1 MKKGREGEGA
11 RARWRQR
18 WRPGA
23 DDIGIDLWAAL
34 KTYRWRIGIAL
45 VSLIAA
51 KVATV
56 MVPLML
62 KRIIEQLSRPEQL
75 TMLPI
80 ALLLGYALLRL
91 AATVFNELRDVLFSR
106 VAQSTVVAYARRTFS
121 HLLAL
126 SARFHSQR
134 QTGGLLPDIDR
145 GTGGIAFLLGVGLFT
160 LVPTFI
166 EIGMVLTIM
175 LARYSSWFAAIIAL
189 TFVLYAGFTLVFT
202 ARRTI
207 YQRRVNKLDSHAK
220 SRLADSLINY
230 DTIKYFANEAL
241 EGQRFSTI
249 MEQWSEAVVRNQK
262 ALFVLHV
269 GQSSIIAL
277 GVGAIMLLAGD
288 AVWRG
293 AMTVGDLVLINAYV
307 LQICLPLNALGF
319 VYREVKDAWVNV
331 ERLLTLLRE
340 RPDIA
345 DRPGA
350 PALRTGVAEV
360 VFEHVHFHYEAPRAI
375 LADVSFRIPPG
386 QTLAVVGGSGSGKS
400 TLARLLLRLYDPVAG
415 RILIDGQDI
424 GTVGL
429 QSLREAIGVVPQ
441 ESVLFNDTIAYNIA
455 YGRTGASRAEVVAAA
470 RGAHIDE
477 LIGSLPQGY
486 DTPVGERG
494 VKLSGGE
501 RQRIAV
507 ARALLKNPPILVFD
521 EATSALDSHSEH
533 AIQQELS
540 RLSRNRTTLIIAHR
554 LSTIVGADHIVV
566 LERGRIV
573 ERGSHAE
580 LLALRGFY
588 ARLWFL
594 QQRMDK
600 EKLRDAL

>member
-1 MKKGREGEGA
+1 MIQGSKRA
-11 RARWRQR
+11 RAG
-18 WRPGA
+18 WRPWWRRGA
-23 DDIGIDLWAAL
+23 DDIGADLWAAL
-34 KTYRWRIGIAL
+34 KTYRWRIGLAL
-45 VSLIAA
+45 AALIAA

-56 MVPLML
+56 MVPLIL
-62 KRIIEQLSRPEQL
+62 KRIIELLSRPEQL
-75 TMLPI
+75 LQLPLY
-80 ALLLGYALLRL
+80 LLLGYALLRL
-91 AATVFNELRDVLFSR
+91 AATVFSELRDVLFSR
-106 VAQSTVVAYARRTFS
+106 VAQSTVAAYARRSFA

-126 SARFHSQR
+126 GARFHNQR
-134 QTGGLLPDIDR
+134 QMGGLLPDIDR
-145 GTGGIAFLLGVGLFT
+145 GTAGIAFLLGVGLFT
-160 LVPTFI
+160 LVPTLI
-166 EIGMVLTIM
+166 EIAMVLAIL
-175 LARYSSWFAAIIAL
+175 LAHYSGGFAAVIAV
-189 TFVLYAGFTLVFT
+189 TFALFSGFTLVFT
-202 ARRTI
+202 ARRTVH
-207 YQRRVNKLDSHAK
+207 QRRVNQLDSHAK

-230 DTIKYFANEAL
+230 DTIKYFANEVL
-241 EGQRFSTI
+241 EGQRFAGI
-249 MEQWSEAVVRNQK
+249 MQQWSEAAVRNQK

-269 GQSSIIAL
+269 GQSAIIAL

-307 LQICLPLNALGF
+307 LQVCLPLNALGF

-331 ERLLTLLRE
+331 ERLLGLLRE

-350 PALRTGVAEV
+350 LPLRTRGGEV
-360 VFEHVHFHYEAPRAI
+360 VFEHLHFHYEAARPI
-375 LADVSFRIPPG
+375 LSDLSLRIPAG
-386 QTLAVVGGSGSGKS
+386 QTLAVVGASGSGKS
-400 TLARLLLRLYDPVAG
+400 TLARLLLRFYDPSGG

-424 GTVGL
+424 GTVRL
-429 QSLREAIGVVPQ
+429 DSLRAASGVVPQ

-455 YGRTGASRAEVVAAA
+455 YGRTGATRAEVEAAA
-470 RGAHIDE
+470 RGAHIDA
-477 LIGSLPQGY
+477 LITSLPQGY

-507 ARALLKNPPILVFD
+507 ARALLKNPPILIFD

-540 RLSRNRTTLIIAHR
+540 RLSRDRTTLIIAHR
-554 LSTIVGADHIVV
+554 LSTIVGAHCIIV

-580 LLALRGFY
+580 LLALRGHY
-588 ARLWFL
+588 ARLWRL
-594 QQRMDK
+594 QQRTDK